1 VRALLRALSPGW
13 TSLRQLAPGVAIAI
27 VLAVLAKIMAEGVA
41 HGAVGLP
48 KIPLS
53 PVMYAVLL
61 GMLWRN
67 TLGVPAWTTEGLNW
81 AMHRLLRTGIAL
93 VGLRLTLSGATAI
106 AATALPVALG
116 CLATAL
122 IAGTLIA
129 RLLHVPKRLGILLAI
144 GTAVCGCTA
153 VVAMSPV
160 IRARHAETAFAV
172 TCVVLFGCT
181 AMLFYPWVAGHFFAA
196 SPVHA
201 GIFLGTAIHDTS
213 QVIGSALI
221 YSQQAGAPDA
231 LAAASVAKL
240 LRNLSI
246 AILIP
251 VAAWLTQ
258 REEASAAGDAAPL
271 ERTSVAKL
279 VPFFVLAFIF
289 FIFVRTAGDSVFH
302 VGAAA
307 ASGGAGAGAPMWQ
320 AVMGAGQTASDLFLI
335 CGMTAVGLS
344 VSFTDMWR
352 IGWRPLAAG
361 FAIATLVGVCSLLL
375 TLAMLHFA

>member
-1 VRALLRALSPGW
+1 
-13 TSLRQLAPGVAIAI
+13 
-27 VLAVLAKIMAEGVA
+27 MAEGLA
-41 HGAVGLP
+41 HGAGGLP

-67 TLGVPAWTTEGLNW
+67 TLGVPAWTTDGLNW
-81 AMHRLLRTGIAL
+81 AMHKLLRTGIAL
-93 VGLRLTLSGATAI
+93 VGLRLTLGGATAI
-106 AATALPVALG
+106 AATALPVAIG

-122 IAGTLIA
+122 LAGTVIA
-129 RLLHVPKRLGILLAI
+129 RLLGVPKRLGILLAI

-160 IRARHAETAFAV
+160 IRARHAETAFAI
-172 TCVVLFGCT
+172 TCVVLFGCV
-181 AMLFYPWVAGHFFAA
+181 AMLFYPWLASQFFAA

-201 GIFLGTAIHDTS
+201 GVFLGTAIHDTS

-221 YSQQAGAPDA
+221 YSQQAGAPEA

-251 VAAWLTQ
+251 AAAWLMQRDEATRPREPSGGRSTQ
-258 REEASAAGDAAPL
+258 TA
-271 ERTSVAKL
+271 RTKL
-279 VPFFVLAFIF
+279 VPLFVLAFI
-289 FIFVRTAGDSVFH
+289 VCVVARTAGDSSFQSD
-302 VGAAA
+302 GAT
-307 ASGGAGAGAPMWQ
+307 WK
-320 AVMGAGQTASDLFLI
+320 AVVSAGQTASDLFLV

-344 VSFTDMWR
+344 VSFMDMWR
-352 IGWRPLAAG
+352 IGWRPLLAGLLVAA
-361 FAIATLVGVCSLLL
+361 LVGACSLLL
-375 TLAMLHFA
+375 TLSMLHFA

>member
-1 VRALLRALSPGW
+1 
-13 TSLRQLAPGVAIAI
+13 VAIAI
-27 VLAVLAKIMAEGVA
+27 LLAVLAKIMAEGVA

-67 TLGVPAWTTEGLNW
+67 TLGVPAWTTDGLNW

-122 IAGTLIA
+122 VAGTLIA

-258 REEASAAGDAAPL
+258 REEASAAGDSAPL

-302 VGAAA
+302 VGATAA
-307 ASGGAGAGAPMWQ
+307 AAAGGPGVGAPMWQ

-361 FAIATLVGVCSLLL
+361 FAIATLVGACSLLL
-375 TLAMLHFA
+375 TLSMLHFA